1 MSDDKIGNLVKKF
14 RGGQGNESDEITPIR
29 SENFVRDLDAEV
41 KRISSLF
48 RFALKYQQQ
57 FQPSGV
63 EFSGLRQYLVTDD
76 ASRIDWKHSAS
87 KPELYVKQYE
97 DEKNMDTFI
106 LLDVSDSMI
115 YGTGEELKTE
125 YAATVAATLS
135 FASVDAGLNVGI
147 GLYGDDDFLMSPNG
161 GKTQHQKILNEVTKN
176 ENYGG
181 QFNLKDALNDVIA
194 GIKEDTV
201 IFVISDFIDIG
212 EDWEATMRVAS
223 EKFRHVMVLM
233 TRDLRDYKLPESGIM
248 NLESLDGD
256 KKFTVNTSKISER
269 FERAVEDNE
278 QEIRDNVEGAGG
290 SFIKFNTREDFATR
304 FASYFDDEGGEW

>member
-1 MSDDKIGNLVKKF
+1 MSDDRLGKLVKRF
-14 RGGQGNESDEITPIR
+14 RGGQGNDDEIAPIR
-29 SENFVRDLDAEV
+29 SEDFVRDLDAEV
-41 KRISSLF
+41 KRLSSLF

-63 EFSGLRQYLVTDD
+63 EFSGLRKYLVTDD

-115 YGTGEELKTE
+115 YGTGDKLKTE

-135 FASVDAGLNVGI
+135 YASVDAGLNVGI
-147 GLYGDDDFLMSPNG
+147 GLYGADDFLMSPNG
-161 GKTQHQKILNEVTKN
+161 GKEQHQKILNEVTRN

-181 QFNLKDALNDVIA
+181 QFNLKKALNDVIA
-194 GIKEDTV
+194 GIKDDTV

-223 EKFRHVMVLM
+223 KKFRHVMVLM
-233 TRDLRDYKLPESGIM
+233 TRDLRDYELPDSGVM
-248 NLESLDGD
+248 NLESLSGD
-256 KKFTVNTSKISER
+256 KKFKVNTDNVKQR
-269 FERAVEDNE
+269 FESIVEENE
-278 QEIRDNVEGAGG
+278 QEIQDSVEGAGG
-290 SFIKFNTREDFATR
+290 SFLKFNTREDFATT
-304 FASYFDDEGGEW
+304 FASYFDEEGGEW